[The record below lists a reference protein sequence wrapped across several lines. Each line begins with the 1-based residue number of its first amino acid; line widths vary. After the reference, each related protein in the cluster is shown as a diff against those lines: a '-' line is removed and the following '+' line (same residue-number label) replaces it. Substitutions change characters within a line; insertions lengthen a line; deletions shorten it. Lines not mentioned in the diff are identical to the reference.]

1 MGRIKSTPVKV
12 LARDLME
19 SHNDKFTTDFGKNK
33 AAVDKA
39 VKIKSKKIRNIVTG
53 CITREKTREKKEAS
67 SA

>member
-19 SHNDKFTTDFGKNK
+19 AHGEKFTTDFDKNK
-33 AAVDKA
+33 KA
-39 VKIKSKKIRNIVTG
+39 VGLVRKIQSKKIRNVVTG
-53 CITREKTREKKEAS
+53 CITREKAREKRES

>member
-19 SHNDKFTTDFGKNK
+19 AHGDKFTTDFDKNK
-33 AAVDKA
+33 KEVGK
-39 VKIKSKKIRNIVTG
+39 VREIQSKKIRNVVTG
-53 CITREKTREKKEAS
+53 CITREKTRQKKE